1 MIETCGKLI
10 PHYQHGFISQRGTGT
25 QILRTTKFITD
36 ALESRPNS
44 GSVAMISTDLSK
56 AFDSI
61 NHERL
66 THKLL
71 EADIPCNMVKLIE
84 GYLADRHITGRF
96 RTTIGTSMRVP
107 HGVPQGSILGPLI
120 FNLYVHDIPTQRGR
134 DYMMSQYADDL
145 CILNETT
152 QSPSFAIR
160 RAQWAATDL
169 IRYYRYNGLQVNVSK
184 TECML
189 FTRRRNHATTM
200 DITEEYEDGTCTITP
215 IPIQPSIKYL
225 GVHLDKRMSM
235 NVHTNYV
242 LKRARQT
249 RGMLAPIIG
258 YYSNTDIATKLL
270 VIQACLLPVL
280 DYGVVQ
286 ILPRYSKTNILKLE
300 RQYRMALKSAGQ
312 FPRRIAT
319 SMLWELLDEDP
330 WHLRIS
336 DLHRDLLERLPTMGV
351 QDLTELGRP
360 YLRHGQHNPT
370 LPSRRL
376 GDIDHLSPRER
387 RKKTSSRSTP
397 ARPHRIH

>member
-1 MIETCGKLI
+1 
-10 PHYQHGFISQRGTGT
+10 
-25 QILRTTKFITD
+25 
-36 ALESRPNS
+36 
-44 GSVAMISTDLSK
+44 
-56 AFDSI
+56 
-61 NHERL
+61 
-66 THKLL
+66 
-71 EADIPCNMVKLIE
+71 
-84 GYLADRHITGRF
+84 
-96 RTTIGTSMRVP
+96 
-107 HGVPQGSILGPLI
+107 
-120 FNLYVHDIPTQRGR
+120 
-134 DYMMSQYADDL
+134 
-145 CILNETT
+145 
-152 QSPSFAIR
+152 
-160 RAQWAATDL
+160 
-169 IRYYRYNGLQVNVSK
+169 
-184 TECML
+184 ML

-200 DITEEYEDGTCTITP
+200 DITEEYEDGTCTSTP

-280 DYGVVQ
+280 DYGVVW
-286 ILPRYSKTNILKLE
+286 ILPRDSKTNILKLE

-319 SMLWELLDEDP
+319 SKLWELLDEDP

-336 DLHRDLLERLPTMGV
+336 DLHRDLLERLPTMGI

-370 LPSRRL
+370 LPSRHQIGRA
-376 GDIDHLSPRER
+376 HV
-387 RKKTSSRSTP
+387 
-397 ARPHRIH
+397 